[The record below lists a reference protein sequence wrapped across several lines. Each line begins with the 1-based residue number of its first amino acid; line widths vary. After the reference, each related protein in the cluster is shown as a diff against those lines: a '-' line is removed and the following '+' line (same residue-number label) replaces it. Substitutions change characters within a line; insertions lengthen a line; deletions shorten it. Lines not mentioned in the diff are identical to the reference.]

1 MLRVLVLSLG
11 CAAALKVDQAPAVKP
26 ALRLRG
32 GVDTST
38 LVKVGAGL
46 FGLSAAQAWIS
57 PKAGMD
63 GYGVTNAPADG
74 LASFRGA
81 ACWQVRAD
89 PRVPTPP
96 HLKVNLH
103 CALPTLCA
111 DGNCLP
117 PPRRCARI
125 RTSPCPRDSSIIL
138 PSRRA
143 F

>member
-1 MLRVLVLSLG
+1 MLRLLVLSLG

-46 FGLSAAQAWIS
+46 FGLSGAQAWIS

-63 GYGVTNAPADG
+63 GYGVTDAPADG
-74 LASFRGA
+74 LAGYRGA

-89 PRVPTPP
+89 PRVPPP
-96 HLKVNLH
+96 FHLKVNLH
-103 CALPTLCA
+103 
-111 DGNCLP
+111 
-117 PPRRCARI
+117 
-125 RTSPCPRDSSIIL
+125 
-138 PSRRA
+138 
-143 F
+143 